1 MEKLKLSGLD
11 EQKEVELK
19 VRMFFS
25 YTELLEALQNDKIKK
40 GDVVFL
46 DEDCSFPNSIT
57 GITGTERRNLHNLW
71 KILRLRGVYFVNCVL
86 GLKELVVTVKRMG
99 MEEFKRIWLGL

>member
-57 GITGTERRNLHNLW
+57 GLTGTERRNLANLGAV
-71 KILRLRGVYFVNCVL
+71 LRHRRIFFIKNVS
-86 GLKELVVTVKRMG
+86 GLKQIVDLVKRMG
-99 MEEFKRIWLGL
+99 LEEFRRKWLGL